1 MTCHRSPVLLA
12 AYMTCLGGFMGIGS
26 FVGLNPAIAHSSVNL
41 SPPLLLAQSPSPT
54 GIEELPLQVGS
65 RGETVQALQTRL
77 KKLGYYEGEPDGAY
91 GDTTRLAVR
100 EFQESIDLDA
110 DGVVGLT
117 TWTKLQSAAAEV
129 PEPDNSPAEVEN
141 AEEDNKNA
149 EQEAQSNNQR
159 KKLLWILAGL
169 SGTIIIF
176 GAFVFFLLKVIDNP
190 KKRQASA
197 EAEESPPSSPSEE
210 PETPMVM
217 SSSNG
222 LESSSVASVDTPSPA
237 SEADKNGYN
246 PSGLS
251 VTNSHLTESP
261 PPVESSPKT
270 SLTKPKNR
278 LAKKNG
284 VNQLIKDLQDSD
296 PAKRRKAIWELAQ
309 RGDSRAVQP
318 LVNLMLESDSQ
329 QRSLI
334 VEALSQIGMKTLK
347 PMNRALALSL
357 QDDNPQVRKNA
368 IRDVTLMYELVAQ
381 ISQLLSYALDD
392 PEADVQETARW
403 ALSQLERIRTPATV
417 NSLPPSHSP
426 LSFSENQLQEPPMFE

>member
-1 MTCHRSPVLLA
+1 
-12 AYMTCLGGFMGIGS
+12 MGIGS

-41 SPPLLLAQSPSPT
+41 SQPLLLAQSPSPK

-77 KKLGYYEGEPDGAY
+77 KKLGYYEGDTDGVY
-91 GDTTRLAVR
+91 GDTTRLAVI

-117 TWTKLQSAAAEV
+117 TWTKLQAAAAAEV
-129 PEPDNSPAEVEN
+129 PEPDNSPAEAEN
-141 AEEDNKNA
+141 AEEDNQNA
-149 EQEAQSNNQR
+149 EKAQSNSQR
-159 KKLLWILAGL
+159 KQLLWILAGL
-169 SGTIIIF
+169 SGTLVVF
-176 GAFVFFLLKVIDNP
+176 GGGLFFLIKVLDSP
-190 KKRQASA
+190 KKGQASA
-197 EAEESPPSSPSEE
+197 TAQDSGPSSPPEAPE
-210 PETPMVM
+210 PPMVM
-217 SSSNG
+217 SSNNRLDSSPA
-222 LESSSVASVDTPSPA
+222 ESLDTPIPP
-237 SEADKNGYN
+237 SESYTNGYN
-246 PSGLS
+246 PSALS
-251 VTNSHLTESP
+251 VTDSPSIKPPSH
-261 PPVESSPKT
+261 VEPST
-270 SLTKPKNR
+270 NASLAKPKHR

-284 VNQLIKDLQDSD
+284 VNQLIKDLQDSN
-296 PAKRRKAIWELAQ
+296 PTKRRKAIWELAQ

-334 VEALSQIGMKTLK
+334 IEALSQIGMKTLK

-368 IRDVTLMYELVAQ
+368 IRDLTLMYELVAQ
-381 ISQLLSYALDD
+381 MSQLLSYALDD

-417 NSLPPSHSP
+417 NSLPPSPSP
-426 LSFSENQLQEPPMFE
+426 LSFSENQLQEPPRFE

>member
-12 AYMTCLGGFMGIGS
+12 AYMTCLSGFMGIGS
-26 FVGLNPAIAHSSVNL
+26 VVGLNPAIAHSSINL
-41 SPPLLLAQSPSPT
+41 SPSLLLAQSSSSNS
-54 GIEELPLQVGS
+54 IEELPLRVGS

-77 KKLGYYEGEPDGAY
+77 KKLGYYEGDTDGIY
-91 GDTTRLAVR
+91 GDSTRLAVIA
-100 EFQESIDLDA
+100 FQESIDLNS

-117 TWTKLQSAAAEV
+117 TWTKLQAAAAEV
-129 PEPDNSPAEVEN
+129 PESDPDSPADAEN
-141 AEEDNKNA
+141 AEEDQPN
-149 EQEAQSNNQR
+149 EQKDQSNNQR
-159 KKLLWILAGL
+159 KPLLWILAGL

-176 GAFVFFLLKVIDNP
+176 GGLVFFLLKVIDNP

-197 EAEESPPSSPSEE
+197 KDEEFPLSSPSEE
-210 PETPMVM
+210 PETPRVTA
-217 SSSNG
+217 SRNG
-222 LESSSVASVDTPSPA
+222 LESSPTESIDPPSPP
-237 SEADKNGYN
+237 SEPYKNGYN
-246 PSGLS
+246 PSALS
-251 VTNSHLTESP
+251 ITDSHLAASP
-261 PPVESSPKT
+261 SSPEPSPSS
-270 SLTKPKNR
+270 SLTKPKHR

-296 PAKRRKAIWELAQ
+296 SAKRRKAIWELAQ

-357 QDDNPQVRKNA
+357 QDGNPQVRKNA
-368 IRDVTLMYELVAQ
+368 IRDVTLMYELLAQ

-403 ALSQLERIRTPATV
+403 ALSQLERIRTPVTM
-417 NSLPPSHSP
+417 NSLPSGNSP
-426 LSFSENQLQEPPMFE
+426 LSFSENQRQEPPLFE

>member
-41 SPPLLLAQSPSPT
+41 SHPLLLAQSPK

-77 KKLGYYEGEPDGAY
+77 KKLGYYEGDTDGVY
-91 GDTTRLAVR
+91 GDTTRLAVI
-100 EFQESIDLDA
+100 EFQESIDLNA

-117 TWTKLQSAAAEV
+117 TWTKLQAAAAEV

-141 AEEDNKNA
+141 AQEDNQNA
-149 EQEAQSNNQR
+149 EKAQSNSKR
-159 KKLLWILAGL
+159 KQLLWILAGL
-169 SGTIIIF
+169 SGTLVVF
-176 GAFVFFLLKVIDNP
+176 GGGLFFLIKVLDSP
-190 KKRQASA
+190 KKGQASA
-197 EAEESPPSSPSEE
+197 KAEESPPSSPPEE
-210 PETPMVM
+210 PEPPMVM
-217 SSSNG
+217 SSNNR
-222 LESSSVASVDTPSPA
+222 LDSSPAESVDTPIPP
-237 SEADKNGYN
+237 SESYTNGYN
-246 PSGLS
+246 PSALS
-251 VTNSHLTESP
+251 VTDSPSIKPPSH
-261 PPVESSPKT
+261 VEPST
-270 SLTKPKNR
+270 NAALTKPKHR

-284 VNQLIKDLQDSD
+284 INQLIKDIQDSD

-403 ALSQLERIRTPATV
+403 ALSQLERIRTPATA

-426 LSFSENQLQEPPMFE
+426 LSFSENQRQEPPLFE

>member
-1 MTCHRSPVLLA
+1 MTCHRSPVFLA

-41 SPPLLLAQSPSPT
+41 SQPLVLAQSPSPK

-77 KKLGYYEGEPDGAY
+77 KKLGYYEGDTDGVY
-91 GDTTRLAVR
+91 GDTTRLAVI
-100 EFQESIDLDA
+100 EFQESIDLNA

-117 TWTKLQSAAAEV
+117 TWTKLQAAAAEV

-141 AEEDNKNA
+141 AEEDNQNA
-149 EQEAQSNNQR
+149 EKAQSNSQR
-159 KKLLWILAGL
+159 KQLLWILAGL
-169 SGTIIIF
+169 SGTLVVF
-176 GAFVFFLLKVIDNP
+176 GGGLFFLIKVLDSP
-190 KKRQASA
+190 KKEQASA
-197 EAEESPPSSPSEE
+197 KAEDSLPSSPPEE
-210 PETPMVM
+210 PEPPMVM

-222 LESSSVASVDTPSPA
+222 LESSPVASVDTPSPA

-251 VTNSHLTESP
+251 VTNSHLTESSS
-261 PPVESSPKT
+261 PVEPSPRT

-426 LSFSENQLQEPPMFE
+426 LSFSENQLKEPPMFD